1 MCHVYTHTTQIISQ
15 TRNFQVVFFQ
25 GRLQTVKNG
34 FFSSSQISAK
44 RRAKTDTARRRSTGK
59 TKRKWYPGG

>member
-1 MCHVYTHTTQIISQ
+1 
-15 TRNFQVVFFQ
+15 VFFQ